1 MPRVPQVSLRPEAEL
16 RGDVGESRR
25 PGVGPAFGGLTLG
38 SAQWPSIWGLL
49 VHGKPQQA
57 QGIPFRVG
65 SVEEEIEKSTLP
77 LIG

>member
-1 MPRVPQVSLRPEAEL
+1 MEWGSPEGL
-16 RGDVGESRR
+16 GRD
-25 PGVGPAFGGLTLG
+25 PGFGGVTLG
-38 SAQWPSIWGLL
+38 RAQRPSIWGLL

-65 SVEEEIEKSTLP
+65 SVEEETEKSTLP

>member
-1 MPRVPQVSLRPEAEL
+1 MVWGSQEGL
-16 RGDVGESRR
+16 GQD
-25 PGVGPAFGGLTLG
+25 PGFGGLTLG
-38 SAQWPSIWGLL
+38 RAQWPSIWGLL